1 MSKSGTCY
9 LGLGSNLGERA
20 ANLTEAL
27 RRLAQ
32 SPEIEVVRT
41 SSVYETEP
49 VGPQGQPAFLNQ
61 VAQMQVTCPARAL
74 LAMIRRIES
83 EMGRV
88 RMQRWGP
95 RTIDLDILLYGDEI
109 VDEPDLK
116 IPHPQM
122 LARPF
127 VLVPLAEIAPELL
140 LPDGRTAA
148 QAAAIGTE
156 ELRRVETDLGQ
167 TN

>member
-1 MSKSGTCY
+1 VTCY

-41 SSVYETEP
+41 SSAYETEP
-49 VGPQGQPAFLNQ
+49 VGPQGQPDFLNQ
-61 VAQMQVTCPARAL
+61 VAQVRVTCSARGL
-74 LAMIRRIES
+74 LAMIGRIEG

-88 RMQRWGP
+88 RTQRWGP

-109 VDEPDLK
+109 IDEPDLK

-122 LARPF
+122 LARAF
-127 VLVPLAEIAPELL
+127 VLVPLAEIAPELVL
-140 LPDGRTAA
+140 ADGRTAA
-148 QAAAIGTE
+148 QAAAAGAE
-156 ELRRVETDLGQ
+156 EVRRVGI
-167 TN
+167 